1 MSTQNNELLLS
12 IIEYFEKLKLDGNYN
27 NNNLTNIITLI
38 EDEFNLQDR
47 VTIFKQSS
55 YYPNGLN
62 EIFDNSIK
70 GLNLLSYQDVLTNVQ
85 CNNKFESFVNVV
97 KEKGYFDG
105 TTEESIEYL
114 QRNAKLIK
122 KFNEKSLKTSLS
134 TTSSNITT
142 TTTTINDNNN
152 IDDNVKLSK
161 EEAELKAEELKF
173 KGNAAI
179 NSKNY
184 EEAIQYY
191 TDALNYSSDG
201 SNSHVYY
208 SNRAAAYCHLN
219 NYIEAVND
227 CESCIALD
235 PNYVKAYSRLGLA
248 NFFLE
253 RYDDAIYAYEKACEL
268 EPNNQSHIDSLK
280 KAKAK
285 LQKLNKN
292 NNIINSSSSGNN
304 NSAGDLPAGLSPS
317 MLNNPAIKQ
326 AMNQLGGTSGLANM
340 MKDPKMMAMA
350 QEMMKDPKMM
360 QQAMSMLGGSGG
372 AGGMPDMSALASM
385 MGGKLEEVMMMI

>member
-12 IIEYFEKLKLDGNYN
+12 IIEYFEKLKDGNYN

-38 EDEFNLQDR
+38 EDEFNLQDK

-55 YYPNGLN
+55 YYPNSLN
-62 EIFDNSIK
+62 DIFDNSIK
-70 GLNLLSYQDVLTNVQ
+70 TLNLLSYQDTLTNVQ
-85 CNNKFESFVNVV
+85 LNNKFESFVNVV
-97 KEKGYFDG
+97 KDKGYFDG
-105 TTEESIEYL
+105 TNEDSIEYL

-122 KFNEKSLKTSLS
+122 KFNEKSSKTLS
-134 TTSSNITT
+134 SSSSSSTSSNIATT
-142 TTTTINDNNN
+142 TTNNDDDNN
-152 IDDNVKLSK
+152 NVKLSK

-179 NSKNY
+179 NNKNF
-184 EEAIQYY
+184 EEAIQHY

-208 SNRAAAYCHLN
+208 SNRAAAYCHIN

-227 CESCIALD
+227 CESCIALES
-235 PNYVKAYSRLGLA
+235 NYVKAYSRLGLA

-268 EPNNQSHIDSLK
+268 EPNNQSNIDSLK
-280 KAKAK
+280 KAKSK

-292 NNIINSSSSGNN
+292 NNTISSSSNNN
-304 NSAGDLPAGLSPS
+304 NSSGGDLPSGLPPG

-326 AMNQLGGTSGLANM
+326 AMNQIGGTSGLANM

-360 QQAMSMLGGSGG
+360 QQAMSMLGGGG
-372 AGGMPDMSALASM
+372 GGGGGMPDMSALASM
-385 MGGKLEEVMMMI
+385 MGGKF